1 MTIDLSASRDGPAP
15 LELGRRTVQSAFSP
29 ADKVPIQ
36 SVVRA
41 FSVLEVL
48 AGSPAG
54 LRLADLSR
62 LVGLHKATVF
72 RLLKTMILLGYV
84 SQSAD
89 GEPYRV
95 SEPPTGRKR
104 RASTASKRKVAGSAG
119 SGVYF

>member
-1 MTIDLSASRDGPAP
+1 MTT
-15 LELGRRTVQSAFSP
+15 EQSPFSST
-29 ADKVPIQ
+29 DKVPIQ

-62 LVGLHKATVF
+62 IVGLHKATVF

-84 SQSAD
+84 AQTAD

-95 SEPPTGRKR
+95 SGLPMGRKR
-104 RASTASKRKVAGSAG
+104 RAPGPL
-119 SGVYF
+119 

>member
-1 MTIDLSASRDGPAP
+1 MSIDLLPPAAI
-15 LELGRRTVQSAFSP
+15 RRSTLLP

-48 AGSPAG
+48 AGSPTG

-62 LVGLHKATVF
+62 MVGLHKATVF
-72 RLLKTMILLGYV
+72 RLVRTMMLLGYV
-84 SQSAD
+84 AQTAE

-95 SEPPTGRKR
+95 SDLPMGRKG
-104 RASTASKRKVAGSAG
+104 RKPGAL
-119 SGVYF
+119 